1 MPDVGET
8 EVPRLRDTL
17 LEMSSGQSD
26 RRDALPHGTLLRDYA
41 VHEVLGHGGFGI
53 VYKALHRE
61 LGHFVAIKEY
71 LPSEL
76 ALREGTVVRPRSS
89 DSAAAFDDGLRRFH
103 DEARALIAFQDHP
116 NVVACRD
123 FFRGNGTAYFVMEYV
138 DGLPLSQVLRNREAE
153 GRPITE
159 EDLLAIAVPLA
170 EGLAHVHEAGVLHRD
185 VKPANILIRRADDRP
200 VLIDFGAAKQTVA
213 GRTRSFAP
221 YTEGYA
227 ALEQV
232 AEGRL
237 GPWTD
242 VYGFGAVL
250 WRMVAGGIPPWEPPN
265 PVKVERRANA
275 QLRGESDPLPSA
287 AKLGEGRFSRD
298 LLEMIDRCLQLQ
310 DSERLADSGQVLR
323 LLQLV
328 REGSSLPH
336 RRAERNGSTGFL
348 GTAWSRVRGRKRLL
362 IAVAL
367 VLAVFA
373 LLRWT
378 APTGGMDDREEA
390 LRRWDDNGNGRITCA
405 EARRHGIAPVHRGH
419 PAYPLMYD
427 RDRDGVVCE

>member
-1 MPDVGET
+1 MSTGQPDRG
-8 EVPRLRDTL
+8 
-17 LEMSSGQSD
+17 
-26 RRDALPHGTLLRDYA
+26 DALPSGTFVRDYA

-53 VYKALHRE
+53 VYKARHRE

-76 ALREGTVVRPRSS
+76 ALREGSVVRPRSA
-89 DSAAAFDDGLRRFH
+89 DRKALFDDGLRRFH
-103 DEARALIAFQDHP
+103 DEAKALIAFESHP

-138 DGLPLSQVLRNREAE
+138 DGLPLSQVLRGREAE
-153 GRPITE
+153 GRPFTE
-159 EDLLAIAVPLA
+159 EDLLAVAVPLA
-170 EGLAHVHEAGVLHRD
+170 EGLAHVHAAGVLHRD
-185 VKPANILIRRADDRP
+185 VKPANILIRRRDERP
-200 VLIDFGAAKQTVA
+200 VLIDFGAAKQTFA
-213 GRTRSFAP
+213 GRTRTFAP

-232 AEGRL
+232 ADGRL

-250 WRMVAGGIPPWEPPN
+250 WRMVAGGNAPWEPPN
-265 PVKVERRANA
+265 PAKVESRANA
-275 QLRGESDPLPSA
+275 QLRKERDPLPSA
-287 AKLGEGRFSRD
+287 VELGAGRFSRN

-310 DSERLADSGQVLR
+310 DSERLADSDQVLR
-323 LLQLV
+323 LLQLA
-328 REGSSLPH
+328 REATSQPNQQPGQYGPTEF
-336 RRAERNGSTGFL
+336 R
-348 GTAWSRVRGRKRLL
+348 GTVWSRVRKRKRLL
-362 IAVAL
+362 IVLAV

-373 LLRWT
+373 LLRWA
-378 APTGGMDDREEA
+378 APPVDVDDREEA

>member
-1 MPDVGET
+1 MPT
-8 EVPRLRDTL
+8 
-17 LEMSSGQSD
+17 GQPD
-26 RRDALPHGTLLRDYA
+26 RRDALASGTLVRDY
-41 VHEVLGHGGFGI
+41 VIHEVLGHGGFGI
-53 VYKALHRE
+53 VYKARHRE

-71 LPSEL
+71 LPAEL
-76 ALREGTVVRPRSS
+76 ALREGTVVRPH
-89 DSAAAFDDGLRRFH
+89 SADREAAFDDGLRRFLE
-103 DEARALIAFQDHP
+103 EAKALIAFQDHP
-116 NVVACRD
+116 SVVACRD
-123 FFRGNGTAYFVMEYV
+123 FFRGNGTAYFVMEFV
-138 DGLPLSQVLRNREAE
+138 DGLPLSQELRNREAE
-153 GRPITE
+153 GRPFTE

-170 EGLAHVHEAGVLHRD
+170 EGLAHVHAAGVLHRD
-185 VKPANILIRRADDRP
+185 VKPANILIRRADGRP

-250 WRMVAGGIPPWEPPN
+250 WRMVAGGSPPWDPPN
-265 PVKVERRANA
+265 PAKVESRANA
-275 QLRGESDPLPSA
+275 QLSGESDPLPSA
-287 AKLGEGRFSRD
+287 TKLGAARFSRD
-298 LLEMIDRCLQLQ
+298 LLAMIDRCLQLQ
-310 DSERLADSGQVLR
+310 DSERLADCGQVLR
-323 LLQLV
+323 LLQLAGESSWEPN
-328 REGSSLPH
+328 RPTAGSGVTEFH
-336 RRAERNGSTGFL
+336 STV
-348 GTAWSRVRGRKRLL
+348 WSRIRGRKRLL

-373 LLRWT
+373 LLRWA
-378 APTGGMDDREEA
+378 APPGDIDDREEA

>member
-1 MPDVGET
+1 M
-8 EVPRLRDTL
+8 RDF
-17 LEMSSGQSD
+17 
-26 RRDALPHGTLLRDYA
+26 A
-41 VHEVLGHGGFGI
+41 VCEVLGHGGFGI
-53 VYKALHRE
+53 VYKARHRE

-71 LPSEL
+71 LPAEL
-76 ALREGTVVRPRSS
+76 AVREGTVVRPRSS
-89 DSAAAFDDGLRRFH
+89 ECEAMFDDGLRRFLE
-103 DEARALIAFQDHP
+103 EAKALIAFQDHP

-123 FFRGNGTAYFVMEYV
+123 FFRGNGTAYFVMEFV
-138 DGLPLSQVLRNREAE
+138 DGLPLSQVLRNREAA
-153 GRPITE
+153 GRPFTE
-159 EDLLAIAVPLA
+159 KDVLAIAVPLA

-185 VKPANILIRRADDRP
+185 VKPANILIRRADGRP

-242 VYGFGAVL
+242 VYGFGAAL
-250 WRMVAGGIPPWEPPN
+250 WRMVAGGSPPWEPPH
-265 PVKVERRANA
+265 PVKVESRANA

-287 AKLGEGRFSRD
+287 AKLGAGRFSRD
-298 LLEMIDRCLQLQ
+298 LLAMIDRCLQLQ
-310 DSERLADSGQVLR
+310 DSERLADCGQVLR
-323 LLQLV
+323 LLQLA
-328 REGSSLPH
+328 REASSQPN
-336 RRAERNGSTGFL
+336 RR
-348 GTAWSRVRGRKRLL
+348 TARSGLTEIHSSVWSRVRGRKRLL

-367 VLAVFA
+367 ILAVFA
-373 LLRWT
+373 LLRWA
-378 APTGGMDDREEA
+378 APPGDVDDREEA

>member
-1 MPDVGET
+1 
-8 EVPRLRDTL
+8 
-17 LEMSSGQSD
+17 MSTGQPD
-26 RRDALPHGTLLRDYA
+26 RRDALASGTFVRDYA
-41 VHEVLGHGGFGI
+41 IHEVLGHGGFGI
-53 VYKALHRE
+53 VYKARHRE

-71 LPSEL
+71 LPAEL
-76 ALREGTVVRPRSS
+76 ALREGTVVRPRSADCEAS
-89 DSAAAFDDGLRRFH
+89 FNDGLRRFLE
-103 DEARALIAFQDHP
+103 EAKALIAFQDHP

-138 DGLPLSQVLRNREAE
+138 DGLPLSQLLQRREAE
-153 GRPITE
+153 GRPFTE
-159 EDLLAIAVPLA
+159 RDLLAIAVPLA
-170 EGLAHVHEAGVLHRD
+170 EGLAHVHGAGVLHRD

-213 GRTRSFAP
+213 GRTKSFAP

-232 AEGRL
+232 ADGRL

-250 WRMVAGGIPPWEPPN
+250 WRMVAGGSPPWEPPS
-265 PVKVERRANA
+265 PVKVESRANA
-275 QLRGESDPLPSA
+275 QLRGESDPLPPA
-287 AKLGEGRFSRD
+287 AKLGAGRFSPD
-298 LLEMIDRCLQLQ
+298 LLAMIDRCLQLQ

-323 LLQLV
+323 LLQLA
-328 REGSSLPH
+328 REGSSHPN
-336 RRAERNGSTGFL
+336 RRTAPSGLTEFQ
-348 GTAWSRVRGRKRLL
+348 GTVWSRIRGRKRLL
-362 IAVAL
+362 IAAAL

-373 LLRWT
+373 LLRWA
-378 APTGGMDDREEA
+378 APPGDVDDREDA